1 MLKEKFATF
10 WRTFLITLTVFLF
23 AGSAFAAGYLFNA
36 HQFPG
41 QSFQLL
47 NQAYQLL
54 LANGL
59 VEPPAAPALEYGMIR
74 GMLQAYGDAH
84 TVFLEPQQHELST
97 DDLEG
102 KYGGIGV
109 QMNKDSLGYWVLLPF
124 ADGPAQE
131 AGLLEGDRLLGI
143 DDLQV
148 RPDTPSEQVQARLRG
163 AVGEL
168 VRVSVG
174 RPPDYEKQ
182 EYSIRRAE
190 IPLPSV
196 TWHLSP
202 QQPVVGVIK
211 VNLIAA
217 STAAEI
223 QRAVAD
229 LKARGAQA
237 FILDLRDNP
246 GGLLD
251 AGIEIARLFLEE
263 GVIIE
268 QQYRDRQVQV
278 YEVEQA
284 GPFSR
289 LPLAVL
295 INGGSASAAEI
306 AAGAIQAHQRAPLVG
321 QSSFGKD
328 TVQLVF
334 ELRDKSSLHVT
345 AARWW
350 IPGLAPPIKDHGLQ
364 PDILVDPPTDASG
377 YDLVMQA
384 AIQVLLESL

>member
-1 MLKEKFATF
+1 MVNEKINPF
-10 WRTFLITLTVFLF
+10 WRSFLLTLIFFLF
-23 AGSAFAAGYLFNA
+23 AGAAFAAGYLFNA

-41 QSFQLL
+41 QSFPVL

-54 LANGL
+54 LENGL
-59 VEPPAAPALEYGMIR
+59 IEPPSDPALEYGMIR
-74 GMLQAYGDAH
+74 GMLQAYGEPN
-84 TVFLEPQQHELST
+84 TIFLDPPQHELST

-109 QMNKDSLGYWVLLPF
+109 QINKDSQGYWVLYPF
-124 ADGPAQE
+124 ADGPAREAGIQE
-131 AGLLEGDRLLGI
+131 ADRLLKV
-143 DDLQV
+143 DDLLV
-148 RPDTPSEQVQARLRG
+148 SHETTSEQVQAKLRG
-163 AVGEL
+163 AVGQVVQL
-168 VRVSVG
+168 VIG
-174 RPPDYEKQ
+174 RAPDYQ
-182 EYSIRRAE
+182 EIEFAIRRLE

-196 TWHLSP
+196 TWHMAP
-202 QQPVVGVIK
+202 DQPAIGVIK

-223 QRAVAD
+223 EQAVAD
-229 LKARGAQA
+229 LKERGAQA

-251 AGIEIARLFLEE
+251 AGIDIARLFLEE
-263 GVIIE
+263 GVIME
-268 QQYRDRQVQV
+268 QQYRDREVQS
-278 YEVEQA
+278 YKVEKA
-284 GPFSR
+284 GPFAS

-306 AAGAIQAHQRAPLVG
+306 AAGAIQVNGRAPLVG
-321 QSSFGKD
+321 QASYGKD

-350 IPGLAPPIKDHGLQ
+350 IPGLVPPIKDHGLQ
-364 PDILVDPPTDASG
+364 PDILVDPLVDAHG
-377 YDLVMQA
+377 CDLVMQA
-384 AIQVLLESL
+384 AIQALLESL